1 MLETFLNLSSTHL
14 SSNDLYKNISGVFKG
29 EQKQQYLEQITNS
42 IERLSDN
49 ILYAPNMQMVQD
61 VTKNPQQQI
70 ADLKEV

>member
-1 MLETFLNLSSTHL
+1 MIYIKISAAFLKANKNSNILNRFRGFCFSEKNRNLE
-14 SSNDLYKNISGVFKG
+14 
-29 EQKQQYLEQITNS
+29 TNS